1 MLRPLCV
8 SLPTQFKEHT
18 HLLCERDKKNN
29 RTKHLEVLP
38 IYKIGKNVIIMF
50 VNVELDI
57 SGYKRIT
64 FEGCRLHR
72 YNSFL
77 TVQLKKQN
85 NWCMCHFMA
94 MVSGYGIFRTLF
106 SVFFSQD
113 FSPIIRLLLTNQS
126 FIDGAT
132 CLFATILILQPG
144 VKILDELICHIWNGQ
159 FIYWYAVL
167 MSSKC

>member
-1 MLRPLCV
+1 M
-8 SLPTQFKEHT
+8 S
-18 HLLCERDKKNN
+18 LLC
-29 RTKHLEVLP
+29 LW
-38 IYKIGKNVIIMF
+38 
-50 VNVELDI
+50 NVELDI
-57 SGYKRIT
+57 CGHKRIT
-64 FEGCRLHR
+64 FQGCRLHM

-77 TVQLKKQN
+77 IVQLKKQN
-85 NWCMCHFMA
+85 NWCTCQFMA
-94 MVSGYGIFRTLF
+94 MDSGYGIFRTLF

-132 CLFATILILQPG
+132 CLFATILILQPVNWVPG